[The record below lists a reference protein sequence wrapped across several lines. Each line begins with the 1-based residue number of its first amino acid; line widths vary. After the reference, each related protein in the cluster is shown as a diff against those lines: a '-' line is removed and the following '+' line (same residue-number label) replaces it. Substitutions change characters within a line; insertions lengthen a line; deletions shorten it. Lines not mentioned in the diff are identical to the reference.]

1 MPRPSLIRTMTAA
14 AVIVASALLTGTG
27 ASASTDTTPPTA
39 PRLVYATGY
48 QCLTLIVGVQ
58 RSTDN
63 VTPQTDLR
71 YEVFANG
78 TSIGVMTDNGGYS
91 GVYSIL
97 TLREVGPNQV
107 AVRAIDLAGNRSALS
122 NAFTATGHFT
132 LTNPDCT
139 R

>member
-1 MPRPSLIRTMTAA
+1 MSRPSLIRTMTAA
-14 AVIVASALLTGTG
+14 AVVVASAFLSGTG

-39 PRLVYATGY
+39 PRLVYGTGY

-63 VTPQTDLR
+63 ATPQPDIR

-97 TLREVGPNQV
+97 TLREPGPNQV

-122 NAFTATGHFT
+122 NAFAVTGHYT
-132 LTNPDCT
+132 LSNPNCAA
-139 R
+139 